1 VAGFYREEED
11 NLQTSHRSQV
21 YVAMVDVLP
30 YNEDDTVECIAASW
44 WTWAESR
51 GGSIEEDGCP
61 LNNNDFF

>member
-1 VAGFYREEED
+1 
-11 NLQTSHRSQV
+11 
-21 YVAMVDVLP
+21 MVDVLP

-61 LNNNDFF
+61 LKITMIFFNCFFLQETKDNEKGLEEMKG